1 MSTSDEK
8 VKVLVFYA
16 FGREMSRLKKRL
28 EDREPLRIDG
38 LAGVRG
44 RLNGVDIALVPTGI
58 GSLRA
63 RQCARKAFKVFTGCA
78 LTISGGVAG
87 ALSEG
92 LAAGDLVIADRLLL
106 GGKEDSRADH
116 ILELPRSE
124 VTETEDAL
132 RDAGLSFSTGALLT
146 SSRVLD
152 TADAKRRAKSE
163 SGAIAV
169 DMESAGLGLE
179 AAAHGRRFSCVRA
192 VLDEVD
198 DPVPAELADES
209 GRVRPVAAT
218 SFFMRHPA
226 TILKIPRLMR
236 NLSRATGSL
245 ADAIESLTKRV

>member
-1 MSTSDEK
+1 MSTSAEN

-16 FGREMSRLKKRL
+16 FGREMSRLRKRL
-28 EDREPLRIDG
+28 EDRTALSDG
-38 LAGVRG
+38 LLGVQG
-44 RLNGVDIALVPTGI
+44 RLGGVDVALVATGI

-63 RQCARKAFKVFTGCA
+63 RHCARRAFKVFTGCE

-92 LAAGDLVIADRLLL
+92 LAAGDLVVADRLLL

-124 VTETEDAL
+124 VADTENAL
-132 RDAGLSFSTGALLT
+132 RDSGLKFSTGALLT

-152 TADAKRRAKSE
+152 SADAKRRAKEE

-179 AAAHGRRFSCVRA
+179 AAAHGRRFACVRA
-192 VLDEVD
+192 VLD
-198 DPVPAELADES
+198 
-209 GRVRPVAAT
+209 
-218 SFFMRHPA
+218 
-226 TILKIPRLMR
+226 
-236 NLSRATGSL
+236 
-245 ADAIESLTKRV
+245 